1 MTTRL
6 ASPPAANHSRVAIG
20 RLTLDDLVVFDSEL
34 GHTTPSARLTGEEL
48 ADLVGDPIERVR
60 ELTALGVIQPDD
72 ADRYSPGDAHRI
84 RVVDGFEA
92 AGVPLD
98 VLVRAQAAG
107 VISVDY
113 YDQLHAAPGRP
124 SDRGYQVFKNDLGPA
139 GHLLPAMFAAFG
151 IAEPDPASH
160 LSLEDEV
167 FIGDWATVIDATGH
181 ADLTLGILRQ
191 FGESGRRSS
200 VAALEAYAQ
209 VTERLGPEFAGVPSQ
224 EIYDRVFVP
233 WAKAARNLPTL
244 AEWLTRHHMSRAID
258 DYSVRATEQVLADSG
273 YVPERPTVEPAVA
286 FLDLTG
292 FTSLTQERGDTI
304 AAEMALRL
312 ADLASQAVATHR
324 GRVVKLLGDGVLM
337 HFPDVV
343 AAVEAALD
351 LMDRLAASD
360 LPLGHVGITRGP
372 IVARDGDI
380 FGRTVNLAARISDV
394 TPSGELYIPAS
405 IGHAL
410 TGRFVVTPAGT
421 ATLQGVGAI
430 DLAAVR
436 RQERATK

>member
-1 MTTRL
+1 MADPADRMPHDHEPT
-6 ASPPAANHSRVAIG
+6 SPD
-20 RLTLDDLVVFDSEL
+20 RLTR
-34 GHTTPSARLTGEEL
+34 GEL
-48 ADLVGDPIERVR
+48 ADLVGDPVERIE
-60 ELTALGVIQPDD
+60 ELTAIGVIRSDD
-72 ADRYSPGDAHRI
+72 SDRYAPGDAHRI

-98 VLVRAQAAG
+98 VLVRAQTAG

-124 SDRGYQVFKNDLGPA
+124 STRSYQVFKIGLGRA
-139 GHLLPAMFAAFG
+139 GHLLPGMFAAFG
-151 IAEPDPASH
+151 IAEPDPTSH
-160 LSLEDEV
+160 LSVEDEV
-167 FIGDWATVIDATGH
+167 FIGSWAAVIDETGH
-181 ADLTLGILRQ
+181 TDLTLGILRQ
-191 FGESGRRSS
+191 FGESGRRAS

-209 VTERLGPEFAGVPSQ
+209 VIEQLGPEFAGVPSQ

-233 WAKAARNLPTL
+233 WAKAARNLPAL

-258 DYSVRATEQVLADSG
+258 DYSIQATEQVLAESG

-312 ADLASQAVATHR
+312 AELASRAVATHR

-343 AAVEAALD
+343 QAVDAALD
-351 LMDRLAASD
+351 LMDQLAASD
-360 LPLGHVGITRGP
+360 LPPGHVGITQGP

-380 FGRTVNLAARISDV
+380 FGRTVNLASRISDV

-410 TGRFVVTPAGT
+410 AGRFVITPAGT
-421 ATLQGVGAI
+421 VTLEGVGAI
-430 DLAAVR
+430 ALAMVR
-436 RQERATK
+436 RPDTEGT